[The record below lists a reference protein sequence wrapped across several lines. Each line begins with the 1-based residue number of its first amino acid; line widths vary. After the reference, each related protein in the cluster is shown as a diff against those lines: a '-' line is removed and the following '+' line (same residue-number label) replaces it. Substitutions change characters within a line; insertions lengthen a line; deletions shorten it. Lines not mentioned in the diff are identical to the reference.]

1 MMHHTHG
8 STCLL
13 YTSDAADEEDSVD
26 LRGGEELIELLKSA
40 LDREFKI
47 WENQYYIELEQ
58 ELVRENNLELVVDN
72 EEDKA

>member
-1 MMHHTHG
+1 MP
-8 STCLL
+8 L
-13 YTSDAADEEDSVD
+13 YESETEGGMIGEPVY

-47 WENQYYIELEQ
+47 WENQYYIELEKEHDQ
-58 ELVRENNLELVVDN
+58 IELTLVVDN